1 MTYFSKNFSE
11 EVILPDGSVASSVSD
26 IERFLKAKD
35 LAAAS
40 DYSAGYLQ
48 NVRQLQEKHRRE
60 EIFAELLQQYK
71 KRIWND

>member
-11 EVILPDGSVASSVSD
+11 EVVLPDGSIASSVAD
-26 IERFLKAKD
+26 IDRFLKAND

-40 DYSAGYLQ
+40 DYSDEYLQ
-48 NVRQLQEKHRRE
+48 NVRMLQEKHQRE
-60 EIFAELLQQYK
+60 EIFVDLLQQYK

>member
-11 EVILPDGSVASSVSD
+11 EVILPDGSVASSVAD
-26 IERFLKAKD
+26 IDRFLKAND

-48 NVRQLQEKHRRE
+48 NIRMLQEKHQRE
-60 EIFAELLQQYK
+60 EIFADLLQQYK

>member
-1 MTYFSKNFSE
+1 MTYFSKVFSE

-26 IERFLKAKD
+26 VERFLKANN

-40 DYSAGYLQ
+40 DYSPKYLQ
-48 NVRQLQEKHRRE
+48 DIRRLQEKNRHQ
-60 EIFAELLQQYK
+60 EIFAELVKQYK

>member
-11 EVILPDGSVASSVSD
+11 EVVLPDGSIASSVAD
-26 IERFLKAKD
+26 IDRFLKAND

-40 DYSAGYLQ
+40 DYSAEYLQ
-48 NVRQLQEKHRRE
+48 NVRMLQEKHQRE
-60 EIFAELLQQYK
+60 EIFVDLLQQYK

>member
-11 EVILPDGSVASSVSD
+11 EVVLPDGSVASSVSD
-26 IERFLKAKD
+26 IDRFLKAND

-40 DYSAGYLQ
+40 DYSAAYLQ
-48 NVRQLQEKHRRE
+48 NIRMFQAKHQRE
-60 EIFAELLQQYK
+60 EILADLLQQYK